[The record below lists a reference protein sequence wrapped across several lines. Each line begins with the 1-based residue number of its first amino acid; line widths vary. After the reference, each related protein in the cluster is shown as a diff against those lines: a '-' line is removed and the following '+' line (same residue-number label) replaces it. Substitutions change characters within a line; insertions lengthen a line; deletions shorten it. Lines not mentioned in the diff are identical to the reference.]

1 MRRPPTSP
9 LFPYTTLFR
18 SPLSTAAF
26 AWTGR
31 LLAERR
37 ALGHPVLS
45 MLAGA
50 DFHSPDVPVRPGTP
64 TTWVC
69 AEDDT
74 PEAILH
80 AMKEGR
86 TALTARYHLDADG
99 AEIGRAHV

>member
-18 SPLSTAAF
+18 DPLSTAAF

-50 DFHSPDVPVRPGTP
+50 DFHSPDVAVRPGTP
-64 TTWVC
+64 TTRVC
-69 AEDDT
+69 AEADS
-74 PEAILH
+74 PAPILH
-80 AMKEGR
+80 AMQQGR
-86 TALTARYHLDADG
+86 TALTASYHRDQDTA
-99 AEIGRAHV
+99 